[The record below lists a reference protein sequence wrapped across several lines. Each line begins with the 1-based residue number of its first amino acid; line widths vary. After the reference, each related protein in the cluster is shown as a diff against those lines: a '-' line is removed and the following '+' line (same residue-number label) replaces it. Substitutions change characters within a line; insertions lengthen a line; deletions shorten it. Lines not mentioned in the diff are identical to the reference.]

1 MKKQSNNSIL
11 QIYIRMKIKFL
22 IYFIVPVICFWVFSC
37 KSESSKN
44 DNDLL
49 TTGDVV
55 KAYSSKNYKL
65 IAIEAQIRYS
75 SQFFRWKKGTT
86 PNWIGSSHERLVALD
101 LKDIFDSTA
110 NFQLIDSKN
119 NERNNQEKSNCRTF
133 SFVKLNRSDS
143 IDHIFFEGSYRNQ
156 KDGDFMNKNASK
168 FYFPLIFPTKYRL
181 KFNQDTLDIMYDN
194 TKSYLGA
201 ESLAFRL
208 ILSK

>member
-1 MKKQSNNSIL
+1 
-11 QIYIRMKIKFL
+11 MKIKPL
-22 IYFIVPVICFWVFSC
+22 IYFILPLCYFLAFSC
-37 KSESSKN
+37 ESEN
-44 DNDLL
+44 TNNEHDLI

-75 SQFFRWKKGTT
+75 NQFYRWKKGSS
-86 PNWIGSSHERLVALD
+86 PNWIGDRYEHQVASD

-110 NFQLIDSKN
+110 HFRLIDNVVTNAVIDNHNSSLN
-119 NERNNQEKSNCRTF
+119 NDESSNYLTF
-133 SFVKLNRSDS
+133 SFVKFNHLDS
-143 IDHIFFEGSYRNQ
+143 IDHVFFKGSYLNK
-156 KDGDFMNKNASK
+156 KDGEFTNKNASK
-168 FYFPLIFPTKYRL
+168 FYFPLIFPLKYRL